1 MSWRNNVPKMLA
13 ERALLL
19 DRMFSGTMS
28 REEHDRLDHIRAR
41 LDHIEARL
49 FPMEAYDGQNQ

>member
-1 MSWRNNVPKMLA
+1 MSWRNNVPRMLA

-19 DRMFSGTMS
+19 DRMFTDTMTPS
-28 REEHDRLDHIRAR
+28 ERDRLDHIRAR

-49 FPMEAYDGQNQ
+49 FPMEIYNGQDQ